1 MVFAGAI
8 GLILLVVT
16 LTRGGETPAARAPAP
31 NAQTSQAPA
40 AAPPKPSELN
50 SEWVSQSPSPTI
62 AVGAE
67 TALSFSFRNTG
78 RVAWVRGAASEARL
92 GYVGDNSKFDAR
104 MAVDWPNGQRP
115 AIQTEA
121 VVPPGQVATFVFKVR
136 GVTPGAFRIEV
147 RPLVEGVAWLPDQGV
162 YVEVTVR

>member
-1 MVFAGAI
+1 
-8 GLILLVVT
+8 
-16 LTRGGETPAARAPAP
+16 
-31 NAQTSQAPA
+31 
-40 AAPPKPSELN
+40 
-50 SEWVSQSPSPTI
+50 VSQTPSPTI

-78 RVAWVRGAASEARL
+78 QVAWVRGAASEARL

-147 RPLVEGVAWLPDQGV
+147 RPVVEGVAWLPDQGV